1 MRLRLGR
8 VKVPGRYVEFGG
20 LRESV
25 QTIRAG
31 LVGLDR
37 GVGCILYNDFG
48 FHHSDRVYGDLEPIY
63 CVLWLRAASRFG

>member
-1 MRLRLGR
+1 MKLRLGR

-37 GVGCILYNDFG
+37 GVGCILYNDLG
-48 FHHSDRVYGDLEPIY
+48 FIIRTEFMVILSQSIACYG
-63 CVLWLRAASRFG
+63 